1 MAGVTTSTTG
11 TSPAPAPAP
20 SATPLAD
27 AGIAL
32 GPLDGRYRAAV
43 APLVEHLSEAALNRE
58 RLRVEVEWLV
68 HLTSTGVVPGAR
80 RLTDDE
86 VHRLRGVVDDF
97 VPADVEELAAIERET
112 V

>member
-1 MAGVTTSTTG
+1 MAGVTSSTTG
-11 TSPAPAPAP
+11 TSPEPAPAP

-32 GPLDGRYRAAV
+32 GPLDGRYRSAV

-68 HLTSTGVVPGAR
+68 HLASTGAVPGAR
-80 RLTDDE
+80 RLAPE
-86 VHRLRGVVDDF
+86 EASRLRAVVTGF
-97 VPADVEELAAIERET
+97 GPADVAE
-112 V
+112 